1 MCKTKTHQERI
12 VTVTTGDATHTG
24 HRKQRWRHR
33 TRRQV
38 DDALAVGP
46 RAGHPLGRALA
57 DEQTVAGAADILFTG
72 RSISNGLKRENKRNH
87 HFG

>member
-1 MCKTKTHQERI
+1 MGAPGQVVLQCVKQERI

-57 DEQTVAGAADILFTG
+57 DKQTVAGAADILFAG
-72 RSISNGLKRENKRNH
+72 RSISNGRSLMAL
-87 HFG
+87 